1 MRIFYINRDVD
12 SDRREMMKA
21 ALQETG
27 IEAERVPGV
36 TVTMRQIG
44 SPRL

>member
-27 IEAERVPGV
+27 IEAERLFEDHRGKPAMGCR
-36 TVTMRQIG
+36 T
-44 SPRL
+44 